1 MTERTSTF
9 MAGLLSDLAASPD
22 RIRGSLEITAQVMIV
37 TLLCMAMKVPES
49 ALACYM
55 VFFAWHDNRGEAIF
69 TAIKLTL
76 AATLAIAVA
85 AVTMRHVVDD
95 PMARLFFV
103 AGFTLLGMYLSQA
116 TRIGPMA
123 ASGAFVLAFALTLY
137 DVMPIPELV
146 TRGLTWIWIVLALP
160 MAVIACWGALF
171 GASPVAR
178 AKARIQARREAMTD
192 PRGDKAL
199 ALLDE
204 GMAPVDEYL
213 KFAKM
218 LKELPGPALDALAK
232 DADDSYYR
240 LALAEAGASLQHSD
254 GAPKPE
260 KEPFFVADAFTNPQ
274 HVQFAMKV
282 LLAVLITYG
291 FYTAFGMFEIH
302 TAMITCFYVAMGS
315 RGEMHQRIVLRLT
328 GCFLGAAVGAVVLK
342 FLTPHMT
349 DVGQLMVMVGAVSF
363 SAAWIGLG
371 SERISYAGWQMAL
384 CFFLVVLN
392 GFAPQTDF
400 AAASDR
406 IVGILIGS
414 GVMWAVFA
422 AFWPVSSLADATLSL
437 ARFNKILQ
445 SVDYPSNGRAIADL
459 RAPLAKAIKLNR
471 AAFFEDHMPRMPL
484 PINASRD
491 RYYSYL
497 RRGSND

>member
-1 MTERTSTF
+1 MTARTPTFMTE
-9 MAGLLSDLAASPD
+9 LLADLAASPD

-37 TLLCMAMKVPES
+37 TLLCMTMKVPES
-49 ALACYM
+49 ALSCYM
-55 VFFAWHDNRGEAIF
+55 VFFAWRDNSGEAIF

-76 AATLAIAVA
+76 AATLAIVVA
-85 AVTMRHVVDD
+85 TVTMRYVVDD
-95 PMARLFFV
+95 PMIRLFFLT
-103 AGFTLLGMYLSQA
+103 GFTLLGMYLSQA

-160 MAVIACWGALF
+160 MTVIACWAALF

-178 AKARIQARREAMTD
+178 ARARIQARRDALSA
-192 PRGDKAL
+192 PRGDEAQ

-218 LKELPGPALDALAK
+218 LKELPGRALDALAK
-232 DADDSYYR
+232 EADDSFYR
-240 LALAEAGASLQHSD
+240 LALAEAGAKLQLSD
-254 GAPKPE
+254 GAQKPE
-260 KEPFFVADAFTNPQ
+260 REPFFVPDAFSNPQ

-282 LLAVLITYG
+282 ALAVLITYG
-291 FYTAFGMFEIH
+291 FYNAFGMFEIH

-315 RGEMHQRIVLRLT
+315 RGETHQRIVLRLT
-328 GCFLGAAVGAVVLK
+328 GCFLGAAVGALALNL
-342 FLTPHMT
+342 LTPHMT
-349 DVGQLMVMVGAVSF
+349 DVGQLLMVVGAVSF
-363 SAAWIGLG
+363 AAAWIGLG

-400 AAASDR
+400 AAARDR

-422 AFWPVSSLADATLSL
+422 GIWPVSSRTDAKQSL
-437 ARFNKILQ
+437 ACFDKKLQ

-459 RAPLAKAIKLNR
+459 RAPLVKAAKLNR
-471 AAFFEDHMPRMPL
+471 AALFEDQMPQQSL
-484 PINASRD
+484 PISAARN
-491 RYYSYL
+491 RYYEFL
-497 RRGSND
+497 RRGNND